1 MASDLALDGNR
12 ESGHSYKVRLAL
24 VLVLG
29 QIAHSYE
36 PIDIFV
42 PHVSAWLERIRNLP
56 HWKAPYALLA

>member
-12 ESGHSYKVRLAL
+12 ESGHSYKVRLA
-24 VLVLG
+24 LVLG